1 MTDKELLEAIGQ
13 MMDAKLTPINE
24 HLETMDQ
31 RLETMDRRLIR
42 VEATLDH
49 EIKPAIRL
57 LAEGH
62 ENILEHIDEKIA
74 DRTDKLEW
82 RLEALE
88 TIVRQHLREAKQ
100 A

>member
-1 MTDKELLEAIGQ
+1 MTDKELLDAIR
-13 MMDAKLTPINE
+13 AITREEVERAVLPI
-24 HLETMDQ
+24 Q
-31 RLETMDRRLIR
+31 
-42 VEATLDH
+42 ATLDH
-49 EIKPAIRL
+49 EIKPAIKL

-62 ENILEHIDEKIA
+62 ESILEHIDEKIA

-88 TIVRQHLREAKQ
+88 SVVRQHLREAKQ